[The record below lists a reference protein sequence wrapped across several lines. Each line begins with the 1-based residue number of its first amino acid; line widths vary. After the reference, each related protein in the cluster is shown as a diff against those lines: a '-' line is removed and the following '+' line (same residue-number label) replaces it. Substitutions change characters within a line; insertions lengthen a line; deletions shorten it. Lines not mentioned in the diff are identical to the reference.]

1 MTKDNF
7 ARALVVWFLISSG
20 VFFTG
25 VLTGFYA
32 RNLAVGLVA
41 TAGLGLINAML
52 WPLLSRL
59 ALARSVITFG
69 LSALLLNG
77 VIIWLLSFFTSEIEV
92 SGWGLFFLAFN
103 IALINTVVSGILTID
118 DDASFYRAVFK
129 KMKGRAKKAAENM
142 DKPGFIFLEIDG
154 LAEKILRK
162 AIENGTMP
170 TLSGWVS
177 RGTHKIKGWETDF
190 SSQTGASQ
198 AGILHGNNKDIPAFR
213 WVDKAKDNKVISTVG
228 MGDAQAIEARIS
240 DGNGLLSTNGRA
252 IANLYSG
259 NAKDNIFVYSKLTKI
274 KQLYSESWNTFYAV
288 SYNLVHTIT
297 YTIWEIGL
305 EARSRYRQE
314 RRNILPRLRHRGLLY
329 YFTRVV
335 ADTFLREL
343 STYTII
349 GDIIAGDKDAVY
361 TTFMGYDEVAHHCG
375 ISDDEAF
382 YVLRKLDRCIKR
394 IEAAKAYAQRPYY
407 LCVLSDH
414 GQTNGATFKQR
425 YSYTLADLVQKLLP
439 EGHRTYFEL
448 DSNQDHFG
456 QMMTVPLQNVRNRVT
471 RKSKK
476 KEDKEIDAI
485 VLASGNVGLI
495 YFTQWADR
503 ISLEDINKTYP
514 EMVKGLSQHEGVS
527 FAMIR
532 SKEQGAVVIG
542 AKGKY
547 YLADD
552 KVEGENPLAKFG
564 KRAAAHL
571 RRLDSFNY
579 VPDILLISM
588 YDTEKDEVAA
598 FEELIGSHGGLGG
611 TQSQPFILHP
621 SEWDLEKEEIVG
633 AENVCRLFKMEMSN
647 ISAKATLKTTKKT
660 A

>member
-1 MTKDNF
+1 MTKNNF
-7 ARALVVWFLISSG
+7 ARALVVWFLTSLG

-32 RNLAVGLVA
+32 RGLVVALIA
-41 TAGLGLINAML
+41 TAGLGLINALL

-59 ALARSVITFG
+59 ALARSVITFA
-69 LSALLLNG
+69 LSALLMNG
-77 VIIWLLSFFTSEIEV
+77 VIIWLLSIFTSEIEV
-92 SGWGLFFLAFN
+92 SWLGLFFLAFN

-118 DDASFYRAVFK
+118 DDASFYREVFK
-129 KMKGRAKKAAENM
+129 KTKGRAKKAKENK

-154 LAEKILRK
+154 LAETILRK
-162 AIENGTMP
+162 AIDNGTMP

-213 WVDKAKDNKVISTVG
+213 WVEKAKGNKVISTVG
-228 MGDAQAIEARIS
+228 LGDAKEIEARIT
-240 DGNGLLSTNGRA
+240 DGNGLLSTDGRA

-259 NAKDNIFVYSKLTKI
+259 DSKDNIFVYSKLSNI

-288 SYNLVHTIT
+288 SYNLVHTLA
-297 YTIWEIGL
+297 YTLWEIVL
-305 EARSRYRQE
+305 EARSRYRQG
-314 RRNILPRLRHRGLLY
+314 RRNTLPRLCHRGRLY

-375 ISDDEAF
+375 IADDEAF

-425 YSYTLADLVQKLLP
+425 YGYTLADLVQKLLP
-439 EGHRTYFEL
+439 EGHGMYFEL

-456 QMMTVPLQNVRNRVT
+456 QMVTVPLQNVRNRVS

-476 KEDKEIDAI
+476 KEDKKIDAI

-503 ISLEDINKTYP
+503 ISLEDIEKAYP
-514 EMVKGLSQHEGVS
+514 EMVKGLSDHEGVS
-527 FAMIR
+527 FALIR
-532 SKEQGAVVIG
+532 SKERGPVVIG

-547 YLADD
+547 YLTDD
-552 KVEGENPLAKFG
+552 IVEGENPLAKFG
-564 KRAAAHL
+564 KRAAVHL
-571 RRLDSFNY
+571 RRLDSFNC
-579 VPDILLISM
+579 VPDIVLISM

-611 TQSQPFILHP
+611 AQSKPFILHP
-621 SEWDLEKEEIVG
+621 FEWDLEKEEIVG
-633 AENVCRLFKMEMSN
+633 AENVCRLLKREMAN
-647 ISAKATLKTTKKT
+647 TQQRQ
-660 A
+660 

>member
-1 MTKDNF
+1 
-7 ARALVVWFLISSG
+7 
-20 VFFTG
+20 
-25 VLTGFYA
+25 
-32 RNLAVGLVA
+32 
-41 TAGLGLINAML
+41 
-52 WPLLSRL
+52 
-59 ALARSVITFG
+59 
-69 LSALLLNG
+69 
-77 VIIWLLSFFTSEIEV
+77 
-92 SGWGLFFLAFN
+92 
-103 IALINTVVSGILTID
+103 VVSGILTID
-118 DDASFYRAVFK
+118 DDASFYRAVSK
-129 KMKGRAKKAAENM
+129 KMKGRAKKAAENK

-162 AIENGTMP
+162 AIDKGTMP
-170 TLSGWVS
+170 TIAGWIS
-177 RGTHKIKGWETDF
+177 RGTHKIKEWETDF

-213 WVDKAKDNKVISTVG
+213 WVEKAKGNKVISTVG
-228 MGDAQAIEARIS
+228 LGDAQEIEKRIT
-240 DGNGLLSTNGRA
+240 DGNGLLATDGRA

-259 NAKDNIFVYSKLTKI
+259 DAKDNIFVYSKLSKI
-274 KQLYSESWNTFYAV
+274 KQLYRESWNTFYAV
-288 SYNLVHTIT
+288 SYNLVHTLT

-314 RRNILPRLRHRGLLY
+314 RRNILPRLCHRGRLY

-349 GDIIAGDKDAVY
+349 GDIIAGDKDVVY
-361 TTFMGYDEVAHHCG
+361 TTFMGYDEVAHHSG

-382 YVLRKLDRCIKR
+382 YVLRKLDRCIRR
-394 IEAAKAYAQRPYY
+394 IEAAKAYSQRPYY

-425 YSYTLADLVQKLLP
+425 YGYTLADLVQKLLP
-439 EGHRTYFEL
+439 EGQGMYFEL

-456 QMMTVPLQNVRNRVT
+456 QMLTIPLQNVKSRVT

-476 KEDKEIDAI
+476 KEDKKIDAI

-503 ISLEDINKTYP
+503 VSLEDINAAYP
-514 EMVKGLSQHEGVS
+514 DMVKGLSEHEGIS
-527 FAMIR
+527 FALIH
-532 SKEQGAVVIG
+532 SKEKGPIVIG

-564 KRAAAHL
+564 KRAAVHL
-571 RRLDSFNY
+571 RRLDSFNC
-579 VPDILLISM
+579 VPDIVLISM

-611 TQSQPFILHP
+611 SQSKPFILHP
-621 SEWDLEKEEIVG
+621 VDWDLEKEEIVG
-633 AENVCRLFKMEMSN
+633 AENVFRLFKREIAN
-647 ISAKATLKTTKKT
+647 AQRKQ
-660 A
+660 